1 LNVGH
6 ENSQTATAL
15 HCTAL
20 QLIRV
25 SVRDLYSQ
33 FNGHSFDSRNF
44 LHAAVWSVY
53 TIMSAEEQ
61 IHNQPSEEEQTVAVE
76 EYTEEEKKLG
86 QDFLDAIVAGNLVS
100 FDLPRTLC

>member
-1 LNVGH
+1 MSGMRTVKL
-6 ENSQTATAL
+6 QL

-20 QLIRV
+20 HCNSLEFQCVTLC
-25 SVRDLYSQ
+25 SK

-61 IHNQPSEEEQTVAVE
+61 IHHQPSEEEQTVAVE

-86 QDFLDAIVAGNLVS
+86 QAFLDAIVAGDLVS
-100 FDLPRTLC
+100 IDFPRTLC